1 MRATERL
8 CHTRARGD
16 ALEVRPLFC
25 AGDALEGRP
34 LSCAGD
40 ALRVRPL
47 LRSAYAST
55 AREMISFITSLLP
68 A

>member
-25 AGDALEGRP
+25 I
-34 LSCAGD
+34 GD